1 MGRYTHLTLD
11 EREEIMLLRHE
22 GRSNADIARA
32 TGRDKATISREIK
45 RNSFQV
51 GRGRCY
57 RASTAQRAYGS
68 RRLSCVRPRLL
79 DDGELA
85 GLVRRLIVEER
96 WSPEQ
101 VAGRIGL
108 ERPELAVSASTIYR
122 AINGRRLDPPDLEST
137 RRGIKARLRHKG
149 KRRHRRGGPEE
160 RRGKIP
166 GTRPIGERP
175 AEVEERSRLGDWE
188 GDTVVGRGAGA
199 CHARRPQKRPAG
211 GRTRR
216 VAHQTRRRQSGDGGP
231 FRASGDA
238 HHHLGP
244 WHGVRRLRKGRG
256 RHGSRLLLRAAPP
269 SMATRQQ
276 REHQRPYPRV
286 LPQGHRLRQ
295 RQRRPGPGRVRRYQP
310 QTTQT
315 PRLQDTMGSPPLNGV
330 ALALKIQGFKT
341 ITPTDLSLQVAS

>member
-57 RASTAQRAYGS
+57 RASTAQRAYES

-149 KRRHRRGGPEE
+149 KRRHRKGGPEE

-199 CHARRPQKRPAG
+199 CLVTLVDRRSGLLAG
-211 GRTRR
+211 GRAGSHTKRDVAKVETEALSGRPETR
-216 VAHQTRRRQSGDGGP
+216 
-231 FRASGDA
+231 
-238 HHHLGP
+238 
-244 WHGVRRLRKGRG
+244 
-256 RHGSRLLLRAAPP
+256 
-269 SMATRQQ
+269 
-276 REHQRPYPRV
+276 
-286 LPQGHRLRQ
+286 
-295 RQRRPGPGRVRRYQP
+295 
-310 QTTQT
+310 
-315 PRLQDTMGSPPLNGV
+315 
-330 ALALKIQGFKT
+330 T
-341 ITPTDLSLQVAS
+341 ITLDRGMEFADFEKVEAATGAVCYFALPHHPWQRGSNENTNGLIREYFPKGTDFANVSDGQVQAVYDAINHRPRKRHEYRTPWEVHHSTVLHLL